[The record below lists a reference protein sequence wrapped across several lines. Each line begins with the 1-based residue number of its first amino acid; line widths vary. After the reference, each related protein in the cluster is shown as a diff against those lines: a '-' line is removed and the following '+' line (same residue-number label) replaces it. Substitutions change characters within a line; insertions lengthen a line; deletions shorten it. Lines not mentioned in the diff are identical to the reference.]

1 MSWNRALAGTVA
13 GGVVGLAALSGRY
26 AVGVARAGRSW
37 PAQVDA
43 GLRDL
48 GEVDE
53 VSILPLVERLTPQ
66 GSGLKGEP
74 GVSYLVSAGGQRVL
88 FDSGLSGGKPD
99 SALAHNA
106 RVLGVPL
113 GDLDAVVISHL
124 HADHVGG
131 LRAMRRH
138 TFTFSSEPLE
148 PRGVPAHVPAQM
160 RHPRADVVV
169 TSGPTVIGPG
179 MAVLPPL
186 PRMLF
191 WPGYITEQVMVVNV
205 RGFGLVLISG
215 CGHPRIEQILGVT
228 ERVLDVPIRAVVG
241 GLHLP
246 VHAAGTPLVPQAVL
260 GNPHPPWQPIS
271 ERDAEHVL
279 DEIQARGPQLV
290 ALSGHDSTPWT
301 YGAFARRFGDRYR
314 TLQVGQELQITAA
327 ASA

>member
-1 MSWNRALAGTVA
+1 MPWHRGLAATAA
-13 GGVVGLAALSGRY
+13 GGVAGLAALAGRY
-26 AVGVARAGRSW
+26 AAGAARADREW
-37 PAQVDA
+37 PAQVEA
-43 GLRDL
+43 ALGGL

-53 VSILPLVERLTPQ
+53 VSILPLVERLVPV
-66 GSGLKGEP
+66 GSGLRGEP
-74 GVSYLVSAGGQRVL
+74 GVSYLVSAGRRRVL
-88 FDSGLSGGKPD
+88 FDSGLSGGKPQ

-106 RVLGVPL
+106 RALGVPFA
-113 GDLDAVVISHL
+113 GLDAVVISHL

-131 LRAMRRH
+131 LRAMRQH
-138 TFTFSSEPLE
+138 TFTFSGEPLE
-148 PRGVPAHVPAQM
+148 PRGVPAHVPTQM

-169 TSGPTVIGPG
+169 TSGPAVIGPG

-191 WPGYITEQVMVVNV
+191 WIGYVTEQVLVVNV

-246 VHAAGTPLVPQAVL
+246 VHAAGTPLVPQAIL

-271 ERDAEHVL
+271 EHDAEHVIE
-279 DEIQARGPQLV
+279 EIQARGPQLV

-301 YGAFARRFGDRYR
+301 YRAFGRAFGDRYR
-314 TLQVGQELQITAA
+314 TLRTGEELRITATA
-327 ASA
+327 P